1 LLANFSNETIVVP
14 KATVLGVA
22 EEISESLID
31 RINPK
36 CKSELD
42 TPVIPQRQKKNEAF
56 YGKLLQGMLDH
67 LSQDEGQLIER
78 ILLKYTHVFHDE
90 STNDFKRTD
99 FVEYQILVG
108 DTPHI
113 SRPQY
118 CTPYALRQEMEAKVE
133 IILNKGI
140 IKASI
145 SPWSAP
151 AILVSKKTTDGIPKY
166 RFCVDFRALNAATKF
181 DPYPLPVFEETTSIL
196 FGSKYFSVLDCYSR
210 FWQVPIK
217 EEHKKRTGFTVPQG
231 HYELVGYRFDCQTVC
246 QISNDRWT

>member
-1 LLANFSNETIVVP
+1 MLSRVESNAQVPSQVIFRRSHFETGVPSCAYVLLANFSNETIVVP

-118 CTPYALRQEMEAKVE
+118 CTPYALR
-133 IILNKGI
+133 
-140 IKASI
+140 
-145 SPWSAP
+145 
-151 AILVSKKTTDGIPKY
+151 
-166 RFCVDFRALNAATKF
+166 
-181 DPYPLPVFEETTSIL
+181 
-196 FGSKYFSVLDCYSR
+196 
-210 FWQVPIK
+210 
-217 EEHKKRTGFTVPQG
+217 
-231 HYELVGYRFDCQTVC
+231 
-246 QISNDRWT
+246 